1 MNPITYF
8 SRVCFIGWIWLRDA
22 AQASTSWRRKWP
34 VSVRFTI
41 PRSFQAG
48 QRVQILQKQRRVPGL
63 LPFPRAPQ
71 PGHGSA
77 DLPSAERPQVRV
89 LWSHWRRR
97 PHQKL
102 LPSGQKRGEEVAS
115 NDAQGRT
122 THFLFQYTSQW
133 EEANSKSMREQLMI
147 KSQSCFRRQKGNQ
160 TELCEE
166 EESSADFSH

>member
-1 MNPITYF
+1 MDLP
-8 SRVCFIGWIWLRDA
+8 SRVCSIGWFWLRDA
-22 AQASTSWRRKWP
+22 AQASTSRRRKWP

-102 LPSGQKRGEEVAS
+102 LPPGQKRGEEVAS
-115 NDAQGRT
+115 YDAQGDKKAIRRNFAKRRKAVLILAT
-122 THFLFQYTSQW
+122 D
-133 EEANSKSMREQLMI
+133 
-147 KSQSCFRRQKGNQ
+147 CFHPNILQMLKYV
-160 TELCEE
+160 L
-166 EESSADFSH
+166 